1 MSLKP
6 FMPKKISTYV
16 KKTLKHPSLPMSSAT
31 TVILSAAK
39 NPVAL
44 FIRLAIFNDA
54 SLVKL
59 DSSPSSE

>member
-1 MSLKP
+1 MSLKA
-6 FMPKKISTYV
+6 FV
-16 KKTLKHPSLPMSSAT
+16 LKNILQHPPQPPSPAT

-39 NPVAL
+39 NPEAL
-44 FIRLAIFNDA
+44 PMRLDIFTDL